1 MRNYKVLIRAGKRSL
16 NLDEVTYINSGKGA
30 NNKINK
36 TNKNISSDN
45 VSIFIRKLNYL
56 IDNPEKCK
64 LKGTTTEKVKFALN
78 RLIRGITS
86 TVGEAKK
93 EAGLDKPKK

>member
-1 MRNYKVLIRAGKRSL
+1 M
-16 NLDEVTYINSGKGA
+16 
-30 NNKINK
+30 
-36 TNKNISSDN
+36 N
-45 VSIFIRKLNYL
+45 VIE
-56 IDNPEKCK
+56 EKCK

-93 EAGLDKPKK
+93 EAGLDKTKKVNCGYSITGKPKNVALRIVRRLGREPAQKIAKAIMEVTR